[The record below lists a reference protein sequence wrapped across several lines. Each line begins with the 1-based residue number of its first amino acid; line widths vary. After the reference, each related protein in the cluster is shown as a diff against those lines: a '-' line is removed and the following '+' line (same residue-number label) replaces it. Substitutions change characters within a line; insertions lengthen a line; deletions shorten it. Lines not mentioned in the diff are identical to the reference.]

1 MNEQLKTII
10 EQYDPNLAL
19 DFIDVY
25 VKRAGSEHHWP
36 TFNVAD
42 IAICVG
48 VGLMA
53 FATVLSAPAAP
64 EPDARGL
71 NWWALLAGGTA
82 LALIGVPLELV
93 LEAPGGLLTAIGGGL
108 AIVGVVFG
116 YP

>member
-1 MNEQLKTII
+1 MTKTQLQALLVIGAVGAG
-10 EQYDPNLAL
+10 LAVIQL
-19 DFIDVY
+19 LGI
-25 VKRAGSEHHWP
+25 AGGL
-36 TFNVAD
+36 
-42 IAICVG
+42 VG

-64 EPDARGL
+64 EPEARGL